1 MKRNNPK
8 RISLAVAQVLA
19 VGVGSAIAMG
29 AFAQQTAPVVTP
41 KAEKIEVTGSLIKR
55 VDTETPSLVQVIT
68 AQDIKNSG
76 YATVEEL
83 IRSLSVADAS
93 SVQDGA
99 ASGFVGGLATIS
111 LRGFGSQGT
120 LVLINGR
127 RIAPVGAV
135 DINFGRGSLIS
146 VNTIPR
152 EAIERIEILKDG
164 ASALYGSDAMAG
176 VINYILKKEYRGVEA
191 NSSYTTNEKGVGTT
205 KRAGITFGF
214 GDIASQRFNVFGGL
228 EVSRRDAVMH
238 SELKDRGNLAL
249 YNEYLNVN
257 GNALRFTPDSVA
269 SGTASFYR
277 FPASVAGS
285 TTIGGISVANNS
297 AFGVNYLGTYA
308 GCAEASTVGRGVPT
322 RLSNFASTTA
332 SFIAGQCRYDL
343 DSADEAISKQD
354 RTSGS
359 VRGSYALSNEITAY
373 ADLMVARTETTEK
386 RVPSQIATGLSSS
399 ANPVATTWVT
409 PRGTA
414 SQNALILPVGHPD
427 NPTNGTAT
435 AQPVQLIYRFTD
447 LPLDDISKLTSM
459 RFTTGLQGVIGAW
472 DIDAAILY
480 SRQDNT
486 RTQKGRLRSS
496 LLNASLAA
504 GTYRFTQPN
513 NAAAIASVSSDSVN
527 EGESTV
533 VAVDARGSRE
543 LFTLPGGKA
552 AIAVGGEARRE
563 ELSSTPSAADRAGDF
578 VGLLSNGASGDRNS
592 QAVFTELRLPVLKIL
607 ELQVAARHERYSD
620 FGNSTTGKFGFKFD
634 VMPENLSFRG
644 TAATGFRA
652 PSISQ
657 IGEGFAL
664 SFNNSQ
670 DRRTFDSLRCDSS
683 NPAAPVSRGNPS
695 VPRDCN
701 VTGFTTLPAGTIA
714 AGAVPSI
721 ISANPNLKPETSRSY
736 TLGMIISPNKFVD
749 LTVDMWRFRRN
760 SEIRVQRGIDVVDAY
775 NANPTAN
782 AATLI
787 RDPNPATW
795 LPGVPNSGPIL
806 AVLRAYGNFNYT
818 KTAGFD
824 YDLNVRLPATD
835 FGKFTFNLN
844 GTYTEYFDQQI
855 LSSSPVQKLVGTDT
869 ADVPRH
875 KASAT
880 LRWSKD
886 NWSSWIRHNYIS
898 ALERTTTATCQLGA
912 TAGNAFLLA
921 RGYCHIGAERSFD
934 MGGAYNGFKNISI
947 SLSALN
953 LTNNYGRS
961 TLVPSTFTYW
971 DNGTS
976 GQLGRR
982 YNLNLSY
989 EFK

>member
-1 MKRNNPK
+1 V
-8 RISLAVAQVLA
+8 IV
-19 VGVGSAIAMG
+19 
-29 AFAQQTAPVVTP
+29 FVVTD
-41 KAEKIEVTGSLIKR
+41 AVWEDS
-55 VDTETPSLVQVIT
+55 PSLHARGIVMPPKC
-68 AQDIKNSG
+68 ASD
-76 YATVEEL
+76 AT
-83 IRSLSVADAS
+83 

-99 ASGFVGGLATIS
+99 GSGFVSGIATIS

-120 LVLINGR
+120 LILINGR

-152 EAIERIEILKDG
+152 DAIERIEILKDG

-176 VINYILKKEYRGVEA
+176 VINYILKKEYTGFDA
-191 NSSYTTNEKGVGTT
+191 NSSYTTNEKGIGTI
-205 KRAGITFGF
+205 KRAGISFGF
-214 GDIASQRFNVFGGL
+214 GDIATQRFNVFGGV

-238 SELKDRGNLAL
+238 SQLKDRGNLAL

-257 GNALRFTPDSVA
+257 GNALRFTPDSSA
-269 SGTASFYR
+269 SPTASFYR

-297 AFGVNYLGTYA
+297 PFGVNYLGTYA
-308 GCAEASTVGRGVPT
+308 GCPEASTVGRGVPT
-322 RLSNFASTTA
+322 RLSNFAPTTA
-332 SFIAGQCRYDL
+332 SFIAGQCRFDL

-354 RTSGS
+354 RISGS
-359 VRGSYALSNEITAY
+359 VRASYALSNEITAY

-386 RVPSQIATGLSSS
+386 RIPTTINTTLGST
-399 ANPVATTWVT
+399 ANPVGATWVT

-414 SQNALILPVGHPD
+414 SQNVLILPVGHPD

-435 AQPVQLIYRFTD
+435 AQPVQLVYRFGD

-472 DIDAAILY
+472 DIDTAILY

-496 LLNASLAA
+496 LLNASIAS

-533 VAVDARGSRE
+533 VALDARGSRE

-592 QAVFTELRLPVLKIL
+592 QAVFTELRLPVLKTL
-607 ELQVAARHERYSD
+607 ELQVAGRHERYSD

-634 VMPENLSFRG
+634 VMPELSFRG
-644 TAATGFRA
+644 TTATGFRA

-683 NPAAPVSRGNPS
+683 NPAAPVSRANPS

-775 NANPTAN
+775 NANPAAN

-806 AVLRAYGNFNYT
+806 AVLRAFGNFNYT

-824 YDLNVRLPATD
+824 YDLNIRLPATE
-835 FGKFTFNLN
+835 FGRFTLNIN
-844 GTYTEYFDQQI
+844 GTYTDYFDQQI
-855 LSSSPVQKLVGTDT
+855 LSTSPVQRLVGTDT
-869 ADVPRH
+869 ADVPKH

-880 LRWSKD
+880 LRWRKD
-886 NWSSWIRHNYIS
+886 DWSSWIRHNYIS
-898 ALERTTTATCQLGA
+898 ALERTTTQTCQLGA
-912 TAGNAFLLA
+912 TAGNAFLLE
-921 RGYCHIGAERSFD
+921 RGFCHIGAERSFD
-934 MGGAYNGFKNISI
+934 LGGAYNGFKNVSI
-947 SLSALN
+947 SWSALN

-971 DNGTS
+971 DQGTQ

-989 EFK
+989 QFK